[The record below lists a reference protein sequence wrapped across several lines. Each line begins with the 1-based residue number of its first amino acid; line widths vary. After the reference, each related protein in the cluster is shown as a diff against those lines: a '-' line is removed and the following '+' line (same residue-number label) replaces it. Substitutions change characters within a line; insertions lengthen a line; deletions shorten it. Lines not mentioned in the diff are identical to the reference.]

1 MEAVLW
7 QSKEWIMLHY
17 IDPQQVVLQVRVHVR
32 HRVQQGYRFL
42 VKEQHEL
49 RSCSWKHGSSNL
61 VKFFLNARK
70 RWQYT
75 DPKDEYNFKRKK
87 MEKDYAEMC
96 IISICLLESTTFNC
110 LYKFQVLRIT
120 VTYKNICPTGLWMF
134 HFTQITVNVIS
145 F

>member
-1 MEAVLW
+1 MTVKRMNNVALYW
-7 QSKEWIMLHY
+7 SAASSPSGQSACS
-17 IDPQQVVLQVRVHVR
+17 PQSSAGLQILGKRAAWTKIL
-32 HRVQQGYRFL
+32 QL
-42 VKEQHEL
+42 KT
-49 RSCSWKHGSSNL
+49 WSSYL